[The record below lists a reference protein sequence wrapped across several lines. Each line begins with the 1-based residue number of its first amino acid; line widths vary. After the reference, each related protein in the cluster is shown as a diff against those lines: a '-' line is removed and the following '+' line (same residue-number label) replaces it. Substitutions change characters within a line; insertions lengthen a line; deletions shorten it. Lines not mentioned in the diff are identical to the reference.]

1 MYKLIPEHSLQ
12 HGPLTRW
19 RVAGIGF
26 VFLWFFIGGIAHF
39 VLTDT
44 EMRIVP
50 PWFPWPRAAV
60 LLSGVFEIL
69 GAIGVLWR
77 PSRQVAGWGLFAL
90 TLAITPAHIY
100 MLQSPELFGVPYW
113 ALVLRLPVQLAL
125 LMLIWWSTRPVASR

>member
-1 MYKLIPEHSLQ
+1 M
-12 HGPLTRW
+12 TRW

-39 VLTDT
+39 ALTET

-77 PSRQVAGWGLFAL
+77 PARQVAGWGLFAL
-90 TLAITPAHIY
+90 TLAVTPAHIY

-125 LMLIWWSTRPVASR
+125 LVLIWWSTQPVASR